1 MKYLVTFLVFATFV
15 ANLWA
20 QSPNQMSY
28 QAIIRDADNHLVQD
42 ASVTMQISI
51 LEGSVSGTAAYIETH
66 DATTNSNGLVTVQI
80 GTGTTT
86 QDFSEIDWAAGTYF
100 IKTETDPAGGTDY
113 TNVSTSQLLSVPYAL
128 HARTADSISG
138 DFAAADITASDI
150 ESLSNLT
157 GINSGDQSISRTGLI
172 VTLTNGGNFKD
183 SINTQTLTDVIA
195 EGNLA
200 GGQIKNVTDPTEA
213 QDAATK
219 AYVDALEG
227 RLTALEARITE
238 LEPPSVGD
246 YRSGGVVFYI
256 FQSGDP
262 GYISGEDH
270 GLICAI
276 TDQNNA
282 TWGCSGTVTG
292 AAGTAIGSGIQNTT
306 EIETNCTAD
315 GTAADICANITL
327 NNEDDWYLPSKD
339 ELNKM
344 YENKTTIDNTAALN
358 GGTAFDNTTEYYWS
372 SSESSDT
379 QAWVQVFGT
388 GEQHQIPKGL
398 NGKVRAVRTF

>member
-15 ANLWA
+15 AKLWA
-20 QSPNQMSY
+20 QSPDQMSY

-42 ASVTMQISI
+42 ANVTMQISI
-51 LEGSVSGTAAYIETH
+51 LEGSVSGTAAYTETH

-86 QDFSEIDWAAGTYF
+86 QDFSAIDWAAGTFF

-113 TNVSTSQLLSVPYAL
+113 TIISTSQLLSVPYAL

-138 DFAAADITASDI
+138 DFAAADITAADI

-172 VTLTNGGNFKD
+172 VTLTNGGNYKD
-183 SINTQTLTDVIA
+183 SVNTQTLADVII

-227 RLTALEARITE
+227 RITALESRISA
-238 LEPPSVGD
+238 LEPPAEGD
-246 YRSGGVVFYI
+246 YREGGVVFYI
-256 FQSGDP
+256 FQEGDA
-262 GYISGEDH
+262 GYVSGEYH
-270 GLICAI
+270 GLICAT
-276 TDQNNA
+276 TDQSNA
-282 TWGCSGTVTG
+282 VWGCSGTEIGNTE
-292 AAGTAIGSGIQNTT
+292 TAIGSGAQNTI
-306 EIETNCTAD
+306 EIETNCTTA
-315 GTAADICANITL
+315 GTSADICANLTL

-358 GGTAFDNTTEYYWS
+358 GGTAFHITEYYWS
-372 SSESSDT
+372 SSESNGT
-379 QAWVQVFGT
+379 QAWVQVIGS
-388 GEQHQIPKGL
+388 GEQFQIPKTL
-398 NGKVRAVRTF
+398 TGKVRAIRTF